1 MQLSDK
7 PTAHILVRARTDSE
21 SDSCDLAIIYLS
33 EEWKKQQQERLAAA
47 NALAKDNDF
56 RSLCF
61 RDGAVNFYEAAKD
74 GLPDA
79 DELLGDKCWAF
90 VVIDDAEL
98 NEVNEES
105 LDSSL
110 DCHRLVIDFKGDIK
124 YTAYGKYTGDEFWT
138 DEFPLQ
144 ELLEKL

>member
-61 RDGAVNFYEAAKD
+61 CDEAVNFYEAAKD
-74 GLPDA
+74 GLPD
-79 DELLGDKCWAF
+79 ELLGDKCWAF
-90 VVIDDAEL
+90 VELDDAEL
-98 NEVNEES
+98 NEEDDGS
-105 LDSSL
+105 LNSSL
-110 DCHRLVIDFKGDIK
+110 DCHRLVIDFNGNLK
-124 YTAYGKYTGDEFWT
+124 YTAYGEYTGDEFWT